1 MLIVN
6 KIVLGT
12 AQFGL
17 DYGINNHN
25 GKIVDSQVESILNL
39 ALENEI
45 INLDT
50 AAAYGSSESII
61 GFFRQKNKAFKSF
74 QITTKFK
81 YNKGITIGRHVKDST
96 EKLNTKILDSVLFHS
111 YKDYIDFDLKFKP
124 NNIKNIGVSLYTNEE
139 IKQVIN
145 DPIIQSIQ
153 VPFNL
158 LDNEF
163 FRGDLLKQAKN
174 KGIEVQVRSVFL
186 QGLFFM
192 KPENLP
198 LNLRKLKLELK
209 QLQNL
214 AFENSIS
221 MSEMALGYVF
231 SKSYIDKIVIGVDS
245 VVQLKSNIKASKS
258 QLDISIIR
266 KIDSIITK
274 EKNLLNPINW

>member
-1 MLIVN
+1 MN

-39 ALENEI
+39 ALDNEI
-45 INLDT
+45 LNLDT

-61 GFFRQKNKAFKSF
+61 GSFRKKNKAFKSF

-81 YNKGITIGRHVKDST
+81 YKKGITIRHHIKDSI
-96 EKLNTKILDSVLFHS
+96 EKLNIKKLHSVLFHS
-111 YKDYIDFDLKFKP
+111 YQDYINFGLKSKP
-124 NNIKNIGVSLYTNEE
+124 NNIKNIGVSLYTNDE
-139 IKQVIN
+139 IKEVIN

-158 LDNEF
+158 LDNESL
-163 FRGDLLKQAKN
+163 RGDLLRKAKN

-192 KPENLP
+192 KPESLP
-198 LNLRKLKLELK
+198 LNLKKLNSELK

-214 AFENSIS
+214 AFDNSIS
-221 MSEMALGYVF
+221 MSEIALGYVL

-245 VVQLKSNIKASKS
+245 VVQLKSNINASKT
-258 QLDISIIR
+258 QLDVSIIR

-274 EKNLLNPINW
+274 DKNLLNPINW